1 MNIVFFKKRGGR
13 CHEDDWKKWND
24 LYKRR
29 EMLNLVDVDGDGLI
43 DINEFID
50 MMKKG
55 DKVNLEDKGQIL
67 SAFLSYNHRMS
78 QLARNV
84 LLAH

>member
-1 MNIVFFKKRGGR
+1 
-13 CHEDDWKKWND
+13 
-24 LYKRR
+24 
-29 EMLNLVDVDGDGLI
+29 MLNLVDVDGDKII

>member
-1 MNIVFFKKRGGR
+1 MKMIGR
-13 CHEDDWKKWND
+13 NGMTFTGEGKNHLEIA
-24 LYKRR
+24 R
-29 EMLNLVDVDGDGLI
+29 EMMNVVDVDGDRLI